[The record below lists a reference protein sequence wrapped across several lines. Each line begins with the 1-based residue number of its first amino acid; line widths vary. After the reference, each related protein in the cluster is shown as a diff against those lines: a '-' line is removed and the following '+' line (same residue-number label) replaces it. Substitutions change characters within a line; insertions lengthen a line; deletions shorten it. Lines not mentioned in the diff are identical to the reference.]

1 MYFGSPVAGPFT
13 VGDSVFRSL
22 ILCLKVKNKQKK
34 KNQSR
39 GHFLAPLKPD
49 AVLHS
54 LKPQSTLQRGRHET
68 IKAASLGGKKKNASR
83 GHRESPLLLSTQPHY
98 PTKQYWSHWSRTV
111 LVIALPNRFEWK
123 DMEAYYFGSV
133 CDSMGTLLGR
143 VIF

>member
-13 VGDSVFRSL
+13 VGDSVFKSL
-22 ILCLKVKNKQKK
+22 ILCLKVKNKNKKK

-68 IKAASLGGKKKNASR
+68 IKAASLGGKKKM
-83 GHRESPLLLSTQPHY
+83 HHVDT
-98 PTKQYWSHWSRTV
+98 
-111 LVIALPNRFEWK
+111 
-123 DMEAYYFGSV
+123 
-133 CDSMGTLLGR
+133 GR
-143 VIF
+143 VHYSSLHAASLSDEAILKPLIKNSPCHSTSQ